1 MSHRQ
6 RVEYGDDSA
15 RRIDSSH
22 GPLPVTLALPRVR
35 PDDPAGQ
42 VVSTTLRQ
50 AVSRIALT
58 EPQVRRGE
66 VEGIHRLRTTTR
78 RLRSELRALE
88 RFADVHWHEHL
99 EEELKWLATRL
110 GDVRDMDILLAR
122 LKMAAAKA
130 EERDASDAVLA
141 PLFEKFQSRRAQAA
155 WSLSD
160 ALHGDRYRGLLASL
174 EQAALEPPLTDAAAE
189 PCRTALPPAA
199 RGAWQ
204 RLKKGGRS
212 LRPADPDQEFHKL
225 RKTAKRARYT
235 AELVAPLIRGG
246 AAKGSDR
253 FIRLV
258 TEVQDVL
265 GEHQDAVVAAHE
277 IEIGLAEYFDKPDF
291 VQAAQA
297 LLECERDK
305 AQAARA
311 AFFKVWSKLDR
322 KKSRRWLKTRRT
334 ARTGA

>member
-6 RVEYGDDSA
+6 RVDYRNDSKQRVNSCD
-15 RRIDSSH
+15 RRS
-22 GPLPVTLALPRVR
+22 PVTLALPRVW

-42 VVSTTLRQ
+42 VVSAMLRQ
-50 AVSRIALT
+50 AVLRIAAT

-88 RFADVHWHEHL
+88 SFAEQEWREHI
-99 EEELKWLATRL
+99 EEELKWLAERL

-122 LKMAAAKA
+122 LKKGAART
-130 EERDASDAVLA
+130 EQGDASEVALG
-141 PLFEKFQSRRAQAA
+141 PLFSKYELRRAQTA
-155 WSLSD
+155 WSLSE
-160 ALHGDRYRGLLASL
+160 ALHSDRYRGLLASL
-174 EQAALEPPLTDAAAE
+174 EQAAAEPALTAAAAE

-199 RGAWQ
+199 RGAWG
-204 RLKKGGRS
+204 RLKKGGRC
-212 LRPADPDQEFHKL
+212 LRPADQDQEFHNL
-225 RKTAKRARYT
+225 RKEAKRARYT
-235 AELVAPLIRGG
+235 AELIAPLIDGG

-258 TEVQDVL
+258 TQVQDVL

-277 IEIGLAEYFDKPDF
+277 IELGLAEYADHPGF
-291 VQAAQA
+291 VPAAQT
-297 LLECERDK
+297 LLECEHDK
-305 AQAARA
+305 AEAARA

-322 KKSRRWLKTRRT
+322 KKSRQWLKTRRT
-334 ARTGA
+334 AHSGA